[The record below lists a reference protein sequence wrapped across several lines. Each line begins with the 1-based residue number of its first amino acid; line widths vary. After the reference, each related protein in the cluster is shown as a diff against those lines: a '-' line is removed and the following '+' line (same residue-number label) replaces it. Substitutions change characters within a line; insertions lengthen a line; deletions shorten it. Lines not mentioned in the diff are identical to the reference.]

1 MTSTFAKTLRG
12 SKNPETAK
20 AKKIAWLTHASA
32 IWLEN
37 HKLYATCGKYGH
49 QQ

>member
-1 MTSTFAKTLRG
+1 MQPTERNGPCDSERG
-12 SKNPETAK
+12 PAPGRPLNADRLSRGVGQV
-20 AKKIAWLTHASA
+20 
-32 IWLEN
+32 N